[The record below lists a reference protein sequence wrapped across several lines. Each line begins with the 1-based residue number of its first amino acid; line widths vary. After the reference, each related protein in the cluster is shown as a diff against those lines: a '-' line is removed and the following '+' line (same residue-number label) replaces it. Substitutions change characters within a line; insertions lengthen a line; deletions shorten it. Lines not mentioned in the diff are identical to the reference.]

1 MTATTLPSPVRDVP
15 TQVLVGGEWRP
26 ASGGATFEVSDPA
39 TEEVLT
45 SVADGTGEDG
55 LAALAAAHE
64 AAPAWAAVAPRDRA
78 ELLRACFEAIVDRTE
93 ELAALITAEGGKPL
107 AESRAEVAYGA
118 EFFRWF
124 AEEAVRAPGLLRTAP
139 AGANRQLVHRRPV
152 GPALLITPWN
162 FPIAMATRKIGPAL
176 AAGCPVVIKPAQLT
190 PLTTMAVAEIVRGEL
205 AARDLPAGV
214 INVVP
219 TSSARTVTAPV
230 IADPR
235 LRKLSFTGSTGV
247 GRVLLGQAAEQVL
260 NCSMELGGNAPF
272 VVFADADLDAAV
284 EGAMVAKLR
293 NGGQSC
299 VGANRFLVDSAVA
312 GEFADR
318 LAARF
323 ERLTVGPGAEGHD
336 VGPLIGA
343 DAVAKVHELVD
354 DATGRGA
361 RALTG
366 GELPDGPGY
375 FYPPTVLA
383 DVPADARCV
392 AEEIFGPVA
401 PVVVFDGADAGIAL
415 ANDTEYGLAAYAYT
429 RDVDLAMRAA
439 HEIDS
444 GMIGINRGMVSD
456 ASAPFGGV
464 KQSGLGREGGEA
476 GLEEYLETVYVAM

>member
-1 MTATTLPSPVRDVP
+1 MTATTSTSARDVP

-26 ASGGATFEVSDPA
+26 ASGGSTFEVVDPA

-45 SVADGTGEDG
+45 SVADGTGDDG
-55 LAALAAAHE
+55 LAALAAAHD
-64 AAPAWAAVAPRDRA
+64 AAPAWAAVAPRERS
-78 ELLRACFEAIVDRTE
+78 ELLRACFETIVARTD
-93 ELAALITAEGGKPL
+93 ELADLITAEGGKPL
-107 AESRAEVAYGA
+107 AEARAEVAYGA

-190 PLTTMAVAEIVRGEL
+190 PLTTMAVAEILRAEL
-205 AARDLPAGV
+205 AARDLPTGV
-214 INVVP
+214 VNVVP
-219 TSSARTVTAPV
+219 TSSAKTVTGPV
-230 IADPR
+230 IADGR

-247 GRVLLGQAAEQVL
+247 GRVLLGQAADQVL

-272 VVFADADLDAAV
+272 VVFADADLDDAV

-299 VGANRFLVDSAVA
+299 VGANRFLVHRSIATEF
-312 GEFADR
+312 GER

-323 ERLTVGPGAEGHD
+323 RELSVGPGADGHD
-336 VGPLIGA
+336 VGPLISA
-343 DAVAKVHELVD
+343 SAVDKVDELVS
-354 DATGRGA
+354 DATDRGA
-361 RALTG
+361 QVLVG
-366 GELPDGPGY
+366 GTRPHGTGY
-375 FYPPTVLA
+375 FYSPTVLA
-383 DVPADARCV
+383 GTPSDARCV
-392 AEEIFGPVA
+392 TEEIFGPVA
-401 PVVVFDGADAGIAL
+401 PVVAFDDTDEAIAL
-415 ANDTEYGLAAYAYT
+415 ANGTEYGLAAYAYT

-439 HEIDS
+439 HEIDA
-444 GMIGINRGMVSD
+444 GMIGVNRGMVSD

-464 KQSGLGREGGEA
+464 KQSGLGREGGAA

>member
-1 MTATTLPSPVRDVP
+1 MTATTTLSSVRDAP

-26 ASGGATFEVSDPA
+26 ASGGSTFEVVDPA

-45 SVADGTGEDG
+45 SVADGTGDDG
-55 LAALAAAHE
+55 IAALAAAHD
-64 AAPAWAAVAPRDRA
+64 AAPAWAAVPPRDRS
-78 ELLRACFEAIVDRTE
+78 ELLRACFEAIVERTD

-124 AEEAVRAPGLLRTAP
+124 AEEAVRAPGMMRTAP
-139 AGANRQLVHRRPV
+139 AGSNHQLVHRRPV
-152 GPALLITPWN
+152 GPSLLITPWN

-190 PLTTMAVAEIVRGEL
+190 PLTTMAVAEILRAEL
-205 AARDLPAGV
+205 AARDLPTGV
-214 INVVP
+214 VNVVP
-219 TSSARTVTAPV
+219 TSSAKTVTEPV
-230 IADPR
+230 IADGR

-272 VVFADADLDAAV
+272 VVFGDADLDAAV

-299 VGANRFLVDSAVA
+299 VAANRFLVHGSLAD
-312 GEFADR
+312 EFAER
-318 LAARF
+318 LAERF
-323 ERLTVGPGAEGHD
+323 AGLSVGPGAEGHD

-343 DAVAKVHELVD
+343 SAVDKVDELVT
-354 DATGRGA
+354 DATDRGA
-361 RALTG
+361 RAVAG
-366 GELPDGPGY
+366 GARPDRKGY
-375 FYPPTVLA
+375 FYSPTVLA
-383 DVPADARCV
+383 GTPADARCV
-392 AEEIFGPVA
+392 TEEIFGPVA
-401 PVVVFDGADAGIAL
+401 PVVAFDDVDEGIAL
-415 ANDTEYGLAAYAYT
+415 ANGTEYGLAAYAYT

-439 HEIDS
+439 HEIDA

-464 KQSGLGREGGEA
+464 KQSGLGREGGAA
-476 GLEEYLETVYVAM
+476 GLEEYQETVYVAL

>member
-1 MTATTLPSPVRDVP
+1 MTATTPSTARDVP

-26 ASGGATFEVSDPA
+26 ATGGSTFEVIDPA

-55 LAALAAAHE
+55 LAALAAAHD
-64 AAPAWAAVAPRDRA
+64 AAPAWAAVAPRDRS
-78 ELLRACFEAIVDRTE
+78 ELLRACFEAIVERTD

-124 AEEAVRAPGLLRTAP
+124 AEEAVRAPGLMRTAP

-152 GPALLITPWN
+152 GPALLVTPWN

-190 PLTTMAVAEIVRGEL
+190 PLTTMAVAEILRAEL
-205 AARDLPAGV
+205 AARDLPTGV
-214 INVVP
+214 VNVVP
-219 TSSARTVTAPV
+219 TSSAKTVTGPV
-230 IADPR
+230 IADGR

-299 VGANRFLVDSAVA
+299 VAANRFLVHGSLAQ
-312 GEFADR
+312 EFAER

-323 ERLTVGPGAEGHD
+323 ATLSLGPGAEGHD

-343 DAVAKVHELVD
+343 SAVDKVDELVA
-354 DATGRGA
+354 DATRRGA
-361 RALTG
+361 RALVG
-366 GELPDGPGY
+366 GSRPDGRGY
-375 FYPPTVLA
+375 FYSPTVLA
-383 DVPADARCV
+383 GTPADARCV
-392 AEEIFGPVA
+392 TEEVFGPVA
-401 PVVVFDGADAGIAL
+401 PVVAFDDADEAFAL
-415 ANDTEYGLAAYAYT
+415 ANGTEYGLAAYAYT
-429 RDVDLAMRAA
+429 RDLDLAMRAA
-439 HEIDS
+439 HEIDA
-444 GMIGINRGMVSD
+444 GMIGVNRGMVSD
-456 ASAPFGGV
+456 TSAPFGGV
-464 KQSGLGREGGEA
+464 KQSGLGREGGAA
-476 GLEEYLETVYVAM
+476 GLEEYLETVYVAL

>member
-1 MTATTLPSPVRDVP
+1 MTATTAASAHDVP
-15 TQVLVGGEWRP
+15 TGILVAGEWRP
-26 ASGGATFEVSDPA
+26 ATGGSTFEVVDPA
-39 TEEVLT
+39 TTELVAQ
-45 SVADGTGEDG
+45 VADGTGEDG
-55 LAALAAAHE
+55 LAALTAAHD
-64 AAPAWAAVAPRDRA
+64 AAPAWAAVAPRERS
-78 ELLRACFEAIVDRTE
+78 ELLRACFESIVDRTE

-124 AEEAVRAPGLLRTAP
+124 AEEAVRAPGLSRTAP

-190 PLTTMAVAEIVRGEL
+190 PLTTMAVAEILRAEL
-205 AARDLPAGV
+205 AARDLPTGV
-214 INVVP
+214 VNVVP
-219 TSSARTVTAPV
+219 TSSAKTVTGPV
-230 IADPR
+230 IGDGR

-247 GRVLLGQAAEQVL
+247 GQVLLGQAADQVL

-284 EGAMVAKLR
+284 DGAMVAKLR

-299 VGANRFLVDSAVA
+299 VGANRFLVHRSLASR
-312 GEFADR
+312 FAER

-323 ERLTVGPGAEGHD
+323 AELSVGPGAEGHD
-336 VGPLIGA
+336 VGPLISA
-343 DAVAKVHELVD
+343 AAVDKVDELVT
-354 DATGRGA
+354 DATDRGA
-361 RALTG
+361 RVLAG
-366 GELPDGPGY
+366 GSRPEGKGY
-375 FYPPTVLA
+375 FYSPTVLA
-383 DVPADARCV
+383 DAPADARCV
-392 AEEIFGPVA
+392 TEEIFGPVA
-401 PVVVFDGADAGIAL
+401 PVVAFDDVDEAFVL
-415 ANDTEYGLAAYAYT
+415 ANGTQYGLAAYAYT

-439 HEIDS
+439 HEIDA

-464 KQSGLGREGGEA
+464 KQSGLGREGGAA
-476 GLEEYLETVYVAM
+476 GLEEYLETLYVAM

>member
-1 MTATTLPSPVRDVP
+1 MRDVP

-26 ASGGATFEVSDPA
+26 ASGGATFDVVDPA

-45 SVADGTGEDG
+45 SVADGTGDDG
-55 LAALAAAHE
+55 LAALAAAHD
-64 AAPAWAAVAPRDRA
+64 AAPAWAAVAPRDRS
-78 ELLRACFEAIVDRTE
+78 ELLRACFEAILERTD
-93 ELAALITAEGGKPL
+93 ELASLITAEGGKPL

-124 AEEAVRAPGLLRTAP
+124 AEEAVRAPGLMRTAP

-190 PLTTMAVAEIVRGEL
+190 PLTTMAVAEILRAELSARG
-205 AARDLPAGV
+205 LPTGV
-214 INVVP
+214 VNVVP
-219 TSSARTVTAPV
+219 TSSAKSVTGPV
-230 IADPR
+230 IADGR

-272 VVFADADLDAAV
+272 IVFADADLDAAV
-284 EGAMVAKLR
+284 DGAMVAKLR

-299 VGANRFLVDSAVA
+299 VGANRFLVHRSLAA
-312 GEFADR
+312 EFAQR
-318 LAARF
+318 LSARF
-323 ERLTVGPGAEGHD
+323 ADLSVGPGAEGHD
-336 VGPLIGA
+336 VGPLIAASAVDKVDELVA
-343 DAVAKVHELVD
+343 DATD
-354 DATGRGA
+354 RGA
-361 RALTG
+361 QVVVG
-366 GELPDGPGY
+366 GSRPGGKGY

-383 DVPADARCV
+383 GTPADARCV
-392 AEEIFGPVA
+392 TEEIFGPVA
-401 PVVVFDGADAGIAL
+401 PVVAFDDVDEGIAL
-415 ANDTEYGLAAYAYT
+415 ANATEYGLAAYAYT

-439 HEIDS
+439 HEVDA

-476 GLEEYLETVYVAM
+476 GLEEYLETVYVAL